1 MASLVLTYSK
11 ARENLARLMD
21 RVTEQREV
29 AIITR
34 RNKEDVVLL
43 ARDEF
48 DGLMETVHLLRS
60 PANRQRLFAAMEA
73 AEQGKGE
80 IVDVS
85 TLRHDLGLSDDDA

>member
-1 MASLVLTYSK
+1 MSSLVLTYSK
-11 ARENLARLMD
+11 ARKNLARLMD
-21 RVTEQREV
+21 RVTEEREV
-29 AIITR
+29 AVITR

-60 PANRQRLFAAMEA
+60 PANRRRLFTAMEA
-73 AEQGKGE
+73 AERGEGE

-85 TLRHDLGLSDDDA
+85 TLRHDLGLPDDA

>member
-11 ARENLARLMD
+11 ARKNLARLMD
-21 RVTEQREV
+21 RVTEEREV
-29 AIITR
+29 AVITR

-60 PANRQRLFAAMEA
+60 PANRRRLFAAMEA
-73 AEQGKGE
+73 AERGEGE

-85 TLRHDLGLSDDDA
+85 TLRHDLGLSEDA

>member
-11 ARENLARLMD
+11 ARKNLARLMD
-21 RVTEQREV
+21 RVTEEREV
-29 AIITR
+29 AVITR

-60 PANRQRLFAAMEA
+60 PANRV
-73 AEQGKGE
+73 E

-85 TLRHDLGLSDDDA
+85 TLRHDLGLPDDA

>member
-21 RVTEQREV
+21 RVTEEREV
-29 AIITR
+29 AVITR

-60 PANRQRLFAAMEA
+60 PANRERLFAAMEA
-73 AEQGKGE
+73 AERGE
-80 IVDVS
+80 GDIVDVP
-85 TLRHDLGLSDDDA
+85 TLRQDLDLPDDDA